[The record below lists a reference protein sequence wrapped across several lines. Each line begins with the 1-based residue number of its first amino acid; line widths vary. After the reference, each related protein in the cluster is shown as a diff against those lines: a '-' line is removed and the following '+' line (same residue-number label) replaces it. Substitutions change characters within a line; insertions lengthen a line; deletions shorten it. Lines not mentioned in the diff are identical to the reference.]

1 MIDIEK
7 YDFSFIALSMQV
19 NLMVK
24 SARTLK
30 DNKKIDVAE
39 IGDGNSKTGK
49 RKLVDIK
56 KRIKN
61 LTSNELSL
69 LLNGDLITQ
78 RQIAFLSICKT
89 HFFIRDFTVEILR
102 EKLLVYDY
110 QLTEGDYIIFYRRK
124 SEMHPEMD
132 KLTEKTQNKIRQVTF
147 KILEQAGII
156 DDVKSKTIQPQLLE
170 HSVIRTIE
178 EDDKEW
184 LKIFL
189 MSDLDIENLNK

>member
-1 MIDIEK
+1 MVEISK
-7 YDFSFIALSMQV
+7 YDFSFTGFSLRE
-19 NLMVK
+19 NLMAK
-24 SARTLK
+24 
-30 DNKKIDVAE
+30 VACAFRENVEVDKLE
-39 IGDGNSKTGK
+39 IGGGNSQTGK
-49 RKLVDIK
+49 RMLSDIK
-56 KRIKN
+56 KRIKK
-61 LTSNELSL
+61 LTFRQLDL
-69 LLNGDLITQ
+69 LIDGDLITQ

-89 HFFIRDFTVEILR
+89 HLFIRDFTVEILR

-110 QLTEGDYIIFYRRK
+110 QITEGDYIIYYRRK
-124 SEMHPEMD
+124 AELHPEMD
-132 KLTEKTQNKIRQVTF
+132 NLTEITQNKIRQVTF

-170 HSVIRTIE
+170 QNVIRAIA